1 MSVSFIPKGFHAIT
15 PYLIVD
21 GATKA
26 IEFYKKAFSAKLVM
40 QMPLPDGGVAHA
52 EIKIADSHLML
63 SDMCPE
69 AHFKSPS
76 QLGGTPVS
84 LMLYVDDVDTVFNN
98 AIKLG
103 AKEVRPVHDQFYGDR
118 AGTLEDPFGH
128 VWTIGTHQED
138 LSNEEINQRMAD
150 FMSKD
155 QDA

>member
-1 MSVSFIPKGFHAIT
+1 MSVSFIPKGFHAVT

-84 LMLYVDDVDTVFNN
+84 LMLYVDDVDTVFDN

-103 AKEVRPVHDQFYGDR
+103 ATEVRPVHDQFYGDR

-128 VWTIGTHQED
+128 VWT
-138 LSNEEINQRMAD
+138 
-150 FMSKD
+150 
-155 QDA
+155 

>member
-1 MSVSFIPKGFHAIT
+1 MSVSFIPKGFHAVT

-103 AKEVRPVHDQFYGDR
+103 ATEVRPVHDQFYGDR

-138 LSNEEINQRMAD
+138 LTNEEVNQRMAD

>member
-1 MSVSFIPKGFHAIT
+1 MSVSFIPKGFHAVT

-84 LMLYVDDVDTVFNN
+84 LMLYVDDVDTVFDN

-103 AKEVRPVHDQFYGDR
+103 ATEVRPVHDQFYGDR

-138 LSNEEINQRMAD
+138 LTNEEVNQRMAD

>member
-1 MSVSFIPKGFHAIT
+1 MSVSFIPKGFHAVT

-84 LMLYVDDVDTVFNN
+84 LMLYVDDVDTVFDN

-103 AKEVRPVHDQFYGDR
+103 ATEVRPVHDQFYGDR

-138 LSNEEINQRMAD
+138 LTNEEVNQRMSD